1 MLPELET
8 IETPDNETQTKHL
21 LLTFKNKSTMERK
34 LKIMRRILLLLLLF
48 TSCASYGKIVKK
60 VTVTPST
67 AKIYVDGNYVGDGV
81 AQITMKK
88 SDGFVVVRMEEEDYI
103 PLEVKVFAN
112 DNRNAIS
119 YTLRRDAFNDVTVAT
134 GTANKFF
141 AVQVSKDLYS
151 VDENGHKDSELA
163 WKMIHQV
170 LLNYFDEIQT
180 TDFASGFV
188 QTPWKYNTFPE
199 VEKVVRTRVSVK
211 ESNIGGD
218 LTFQI
223 KISSEAAPMQGQ
235 HREES
240 YREINRVVKE
250 FEPIVSEFKTRLGK
264 E

>member
-1 MLPELET
+1 
-8 IETPDNETQTKHL
+8 
-21 LLTFKNKSTMERK
+21 MER
-34 LKIMRRILLLLLLF
+34 LTKIMREALPLLLLF
-48 TSCASYGKIVKK
+48 TSLASYGKIVRK

-88 SDGFVVVRMEEEDYI
+88 SDGFVVVRMEEEDYV
-103 PLEVKVFAN
+103 PLEVKIFAN
-112 DNRNAIS
+112 DSRNAIA
-119 YTLRRDAFNDVTVAT
+119 YTLRRDAFLDVTVAS
-134 GTANKFF
+134 GTANKYF

-151 VDENGHKDSELA
+151 VDENGHKNTEMA

-188 QTPWKYNTFPE
+188 QTPWKYQLFPE
-199 VEKVVRTRVSVK
+199 VERVVRTRVSVK

-223 KISSEAAPMQGQ
+223 KISSEAAPIQGR

-250 FEPIVSEFKTRLGK
+250 FEPIVSEFQTRLGK
-264 E
+264 Q